1 MCLNLTHT
9 VPKRIW
15 FVQFTS
21 DTLYKYNMPQ
31 HSQKTIRSYDP
42 SAVWC

>member
-1 MCLNLTHT
+1 VLESNTHRS
-9 VPKRIW
+9 KRIW

-21 DTLYKYNMPQ
+21 DTPYKYNMPQ
-31 HSQKTIRSYDP
+31 HSQKTIGSYDP